1 MNEKFSF
8 KKGHRSRAIFLIC
21 AYAFLV
27 IFMLAM
33 IIPVL
38 KVFVDSVDPTAS
50 GVMRIWPQKFDL
62 GAYEQILN
70 TEGLYRPFIVSL
82 LTTIIGTV
90 VGLLLTTL
98 AAYVIIQKDM
108 PGNRFF
114 INMILFTM
122 LFSGGLIPT
131 YLTVSY
137 LGLMNNYVAVIIPVT
152 LTAYNII
159 LMKSFF
165 QTIPPSLYEAAKLD
179 GCTPIGI
186 FWKIVLPLS
195 KPALAS
201 IGLFIAVAMWNDFM
215 HFQLYIQDP
224 MLKNF
229 QLKVRELVLNDA
241 AVGTSL
247 STVNGDMLKSAV
259 IIVVMAPFLVVYPFI
274 QKYFQKGV
282 TLGGV
287 KEWYIFF
294 LTIYVKVNNEWWD
307 FL

>member
-21 AYAFLV
+21 AYSFLV
-27 IFMLAM
+27 IFMCGML
-33 IIPVL
+33 IPIL
-38 KVFVDSVDPTAS
+38 KVFVDSVDPSAS
-50 GVMRIWPQKFDL
+50 GVMRIWPEKFDI
-62 GAYEQILN
+62 GAYTQILG
-70 TEGLYRPFIVSL
+70 TEGLYRPFLVSL
-82 LTTIIGTV
+82 GTTIVGTI

-108 PGNRFF
+108 PGNRLFV
-114 INMILFTM
+114 NMILFTM

-137 LGLMNNYVAVIIPVT
+137 LGLMNNYIAVIVPVT

-165 QTIPPSLYEAAKLD
+165 QTIPSALYEAAKLD
-179 GCTPIGI
+179 GCSPIGI
-186 FWKIVLPLS
+186 FWRIVLPLS

-259 IIVVMAPFLVVYPFI
+259 IIVVMAPFLMVYPFI

-282 TLGGV
+282 TIGGV
-287 KEWYIFF
+287 KE
-294 LTIYVKVNNEWWD
+294 
-307 FL
+307 

>member
-8 KKGHRSRAIFLIC
+8 KKGHRSRAIFLIF
-21 AYAFLV
+21 AYTFLV

-38 KVFVDSVDPTAS
+38 KVFVDSVDPSAS
-50 GVMRIWPQKFDL
+50 AQMRIWPQKFDF
-62 GAYEQILN
+62 GAYEQILSRQD
-70 TEGLYRPFIVSL
+70 LFKPFVISII
-82 LTTIIGTV
+82 TTVVGTA

-98 AAYVIIQKDM
+98 AAYVIIQKNM

-114 INMILFTM
+114 VNMILFTM
-122 LFSGGLIPT
+122 LFNGGLIPT

-137 LGLMNNYVAVIIPVT
+137 LGLMNNFIAVIVPVT

-165 QTIPPSLYEAAKLD
+165 QTIPQALYEAAELD

-186 FWKIVLPLS
+186 FWRIVLPLS

-224 MLKNF
+224 MLQNF
-229 QLKVRELVLNDA
+229 QLKVRQLVLMDQ
-241 AVGTSL
+241 AVGTSQ
-247 STVNGDMLKSAV
+247 SVVSGDMLKSAV
-259 IIVVMAPFLVVYPFI
+259 IIVVMAPFLAVYPFI

-287 KEWYIFF
+287 KE
-294 LTIYVKVNNEWWD
+294 
-307 FL
+307 

>member
-1 MNEKFSF
+1 MNERFSF

-21 AYAFLV
+21 AYSFLA
-27 IFMLAM
+27 IFMCGML
-33 IIPVL
+33 IPIL
-38 KVFVDSVDPTAS
+38 KVFVDSVDPSAS
-50 GVMRIWPQKFDL
+50 GVMRIWPQKFDI
-62 GAYEQILN
+62 GAYTQILG
-70 TEGLYRPFIVSL
+70 TEGLYRPFLVS
-82 LTTIIGTV
+82 IGTTV
-90 VGLLLTTL
+90 VGTCVGLLLTTL

-114 INMILFTM
+114 VNMILFTM

-137 LGLMNNYVAVIIPVT
+137 LGLMNNYIAVIVPVT

-165 QTIPPSLYEAAKLD
+165 QTIPSALYEAAKLD
-179 GCTPIGI
+179 GCTPFGI
-186 FWKIVLPLS
+186 FWRIVLPLS

-259 IIVVMAPFLVVYPFI
+259 IIVVMAPFLMVYPFI

-282 TLGGV
+282 TIGGV
-287 KEWYIFF
+287 KE
-294 LTIYVKVNNEWWD
+294 
-307 FL
+307 

>member
-8 KKGHRSRAIFLIC
+8 KKGHRSRAIFLIF
-21 AYAFLV
+21 AYTFLV

-38 KVFVDSVDPTAS
+38 KVFVDSVDPSAS
-50 GVMRIWPQKFDL
+50 AQMRIWPQKFDF
-62 GAYEQILN
+62 GAYEQILSRQD
-70 TEGLYRPFIVSL
+70 LFKPFIISVV
-82 LTTIIGTV
+82 TTIVGTA

-98 AAYVIIQKDM
+98 AAYVIIQKNM

-114 INMILFTM
+114 VNMILFTM
-122 LFSGGLIPT
+122 LFNGGLIPT

-137 LGLMNNYVAVIIPVT
+137 LGLMNNFIAVIVPVT

-165 QTIPPSLYEAAKLD
+165 QTIPQALYEAAELD

-186 FWKIVLPLS
+186 FWRIVLPLS

-224 MLKNF
+224 MLQNF
-229 QLKVRELVLNDA
+229 QLKVRQLVLMDQ
-241 AVGTSL
+241 AVGTSQ
-247 STVNGDMLKSAV
+247 SIVSGDMLKSAV
-259 IIVVMAPFLVVYPFI
+259 IIVVMAPFLAVYPFI

-287 KEWYIFF
+287 KE
-294 LTIYVKVNNEWWD
+294 
-307 FL
+307 

>member
-8 KKGHRSRAIFLIC
+8 KKGHRSRAIFLIF
-21 AYAFLV
+21 AYTFLV

-38 KVFVDSVDPTAS
+38 KVFVDSVDPSAS
-50 GVMRIWPQKFDL
+50 AQMRIWPKQFDF
-62 GAYEQILN
+62 GAYEQILSRQD
-70 TEGLYRPFIVSL
+70 LFKPFIISL
-82 LTTIIGTV
+82 VTTIIGTA

-98 AAYVIIQKDM
+98 AAYVIIQKNM

-114 INMILFTM
+114 VNMILFTM
-122 LFSGGLIPT
+122 LFNGGLIPT

-137 LGLMNNYVAVIIPVT
+137 LGLMNNFIAVIIPVT

-165 QTIPPSLYEAAKLD
+165 QTIPQALYEAAELD

-186 FWKIVLPLS
+186 FWRIVLPLS

-224 MLKNF
+224 MLQNF
-229 QLKVRELVLNDA
+229 QLKVRQLVLMDQ
-241 AVGTSL
+241 AVGTSQSL
-247 STVNGDMLKSAV
+247 VSGDMLKSAV
-259 IIVVMAPFLVVYPFI
+259 IIVVMAPFLAVYPFI

-287 KEWYIFF
+287 KE
-294 LTIYVKVNNEWWD
+294 
-307 FL
+307 

>member
-21 AYAFLV
+21 AYSFLV
-27 IFMLAM
+27 IFMCGML
-33 IIPVL
+33 IPIL
-38 KVFVDSVDPTAS
+38 KVFVDSVDPSAS
-50 GVMRIWPQKFDL
+50 GVMRIWPKKFDI
-62 GAYEQILN
+62 GAYTQILG
-70 TEGLYRPFIVSL
+70 TEGLYRPFLVSL
-82 LTTIIGTV
+82 GTTIVGTI

-108 PGNRFF
+108 PGNRLFV
-114 INMILFTM
+114 NMILFTM

-137 LGLMNNYVAVIIPVT
+137 LGLMNNYIAVIVPVT

-165 QTIPPSLYEAAKLD
+165 QTIPSALYEAAKLD
-179 GCTPIGI
+179 GCSPIGI
-186 FWKIVLPLS
+186 FWRIVLPLS

-259 IIVVMAPFLVVYPFI
+259 IIVVMAPFLAVYPFI

-282 TLGGV
+282 TIGGV
-287 KEWYIFF
+287 KE
-294 LTIYVKVNNEWWD
+294 
-307 FL
+307 

>member
-1 MNEKFSF
+1 MDEKFSF
-8 KKGHRSRAIFLIC
+8 KKGHRSRAIFLIF

-27 IFMLAM
+27 LFM
-33 IIPVL
+33 IIMIVPVL
-38 KVFVDSVDPTAS
+38 KVFVDSVDPSAAS
-50 GVMRIWPQKFDL
+50 LMRIWPKQFDL
-62 GAYEQILN
+62 SAYNQILSRPD
-70 TEGLYRPFIVSL
+70 LIKPFIISL

-98 AAYVIIQKDM
+98 AAYVIIQKSM

-122 LFSGGLIPT
+122 LFNGGLIPT

-137 LGLMNNYVAVIIPVT
+137 LGLMNNFIAVIIPVT

-165 QTIPPSLYEAAKLD
+165 QTIPQALYEAAELD

-186 FWKIVLPLS
+186 FWRIVLPLS

-224 MLKNF
+224 LMQNF
-229 QLKVRELVLNDA
+229 QLKVRQLVLMDQ
-241 AVGTSL
+241 AVGTSA
-247 STVNGDMLKSAV
+247 SAVSGDMLKSAV
-259 IIVVMAPFLVVYPFI
+259 IIVVMAPFLAVYPFI

-287 KEWYIFF
+287 KE
-294 LTIYVKVNNEWWD
+294 
-307 FL
+307 

>member
-8 KKGHRSRAIFLIC
+8 KKGHRSRAIFLIF
-21 AYAFLV
+21 AYTFLV
-27 IFMLAM
+27 LFMLAM

-38 KVFVDSVDPTAS
+38 KVFVDSVDPSAS
-50 GVMRIWPQKFDL
+50 AQMRIWPQKFDF
-62 GAYEQILN
+62 GAYEQILSRQD
-70 TEGLYRPFIVSL
+70 LFKPFVISVI
-82 LTTIIGTV
+82 TTIVGTA

-98 AAYVIIQKDM
+98 AAYVIIQKNM

-114 INMILFTM
+114 VNMILFTM
-122 LFSGGLIPT
+122 LFNGGLIPT

-137 LGLMNNYVAVIIPVT
+137 IGLMNNFIAVIVPVT

-165 QTIPPSLYEAAKLD
+165 QTIPQALYEAAELD

-186 FWKIVLPLS
+186 FWRIVLPLS

-224 MLKNF
+224 MLQNF
-229 QLKVRELVLNDA
+229 QLKVRQLVLMDQ
-241 AVGTSL
+241 AVGTSQ
-247 STVNGDMLKSAV
+247 SVVSGDMLKSAV
-259 IIVVMAPFLVVYPFI
+259 IIVVMAPFLAVYPFI

-287 KEWYIFF
+287 KE
-294 LTIYVKVNNEWWD
+294 
-307 FL
+307 

>member
-1 MNEKFSF
+1 MDEKFSF
-8 KKGHRSRAIFLIC
+8 KKGHRSRAIFLIF

-27 IFMLAM
+27 LFM
-33 IIPVL
+33 IIMIVPVL
-38 KVFVDSVDPTAS
+38 KVFVDSVDPSAAS
-50 GVMRIWPQKFDL
+50 LMRIWPKQFDL
-62 GAYEQILN
+62 SAYNQILSRPD
-70 TEGLYRPFIVSL
+70 LIKPFIISL

-98 AAYVIIQKDM
+98 AAYVIIQKSM

-122 LFSGGLIPT
+122 LFNGGLIPT

-137 LGLMNNYVAVIIPVT
+137 LGLMNNFIAVIIPVS

-165 QTIPPSLYEAAKLD
+165 QTIPQALYEAAELD

-186 FWKIVLPLS
+186 FWRIVLPLS

-224 MLKNF
+224 LMQNF
-229 QLKVRELVLNDA
+229 QLKVRQLVLMDQ
-241 AVGTSL
+241 AVGTSA
-247 STVNGDMLKSAV
+247 SAVSGDMLKSAV

-287 KEWYIFF
+287 KE
-294 LTIYVKVNNEWWD
+294 
-307 FL
+307 

>member
-1 MNEKFSF
+1 MDEKFSF
-8 KKGHRSRAIFLIC
+8 KKGHRSRAIFLIF

-27 IFMLAM
+27 LFM
-33 IIPVL
+33 IIMIVPVL
-38 KVFVDSVDPTAS
+38 KVFVDSVDPSAAS
-50 GVMRIWPQKFDL
+50 LMRIWPKQFDL
-62 GAYEQILN
+62 SAYNQILSRPD
-70 TEGLYRPFIVSL
+70 LIKPFIISL

-98 AAYVIIQKDM
+98 AAYVIIQKNM

-122 LFSGGLIPT
+122 LFNGGLIPT

-137 LGLMNNYVAVIIPVT
+137 LGLMNNFISVIIPVT

-165 QTIPPSLYEAAKLD
+165 QTIPQALYEAAELD

-186 FWKIVLPLS
+186 FWRIVLPLS

-224 MLKNF
+224 LLQNF
-229 QLKVRELVLNDA
+229 QLKVRQLVLMDQ
-241 AVGTSL
+241 AVGTSA
-247 STVNGDMLKSAV
+247 STVSGDMLKSAA
-259 IIVVMAPFLVVYPFI
+259 IIIVMAPFLAVYPFI

-287 KEWYIFF
+287 KE
-294 LTIYVKVNNEWWD
+294 
-307 FL
+307 

>member
-8 KKGHRSRAIFLIC
+8 EKGHRSRAIFLIF
-21 AYAFLV
+21 AYSFLT
-27 IFMLAM
+27 IMMLAM
-33 IIPVL
+33 IIPVV
-38 KVFVDSVDPTAS
+38 KVFVDSVDPTSAY
-50 GVMRIWPQKFDL
+50 GIRLWPKQFDL
-62 GAYEQILN
+62 SAYKQILS
-70 TEGLYRPFIVSL
+70 TEGLYRPFVISI
-82 LTTIIGTV
+82 LTTVGGTA

-98 AAYVIIQKDM
+98 GAYVIIQKDM
-108 PGNRFF
+108 PGHRLCV
-114 INMILFTM
+114 NMILFTM

-131 YLTVSY
+131 YLTVSN
-137 LGLMNNYVAVIIPVT
+137 LGLMNNYVSVIIPVT

-165 QTIPPSLYEAAKLD
+165 ETIPKTLYEAAELD

-186 FWKIVLPLS
+186 FWRIVLPLS

-229 QLKVRELVLNDA
+229 QLKVRELILNDA
-241 AVGTSL
+241 AIGTAQSAV
-247 STVNGDMLKSAV
+247 SGDMLKSAV
-259 IIVVMAPFLVVYPFI
+259 IIVVIAPFLVVYPFI

-282 TLGGV
+282 TLGAI
-287 KEWYIFF
+287 KE
-294 LTIYVKVNNEWWD
+294 
-307 FL
+307 

>member
-1 MNEKFSF
+1 MNEKISF
-8 KKGHRSRAIFLIC
+8 KKGHRSRAIFLIF

-38 KVFVDSVDPTAS
+38 KVFVDSVDPSAAA
-50 GVMRIWPQKFDL
+50 VMRIWPEKFDL
-62 GAYEQILN
+62 SAYQQILN
-70 TEGLYRPFIVSL
+70 RPDLIKPFVISI
-82 LTTIIGTV
+82 LTTVIGTA

-114 INMILFTM
+114 VNMILFTM
-122 LFSGGLIPT
+122 LFNGGLIPT

-137 LGLMNNYVAVIIPVT
+137 LGLMNNFIAVIIPVT

-165 QTIPPSLYEAAKLD
+165 QTIPQALYEAAKLD

-186 FWKIVLPLS
+186 FWRIVLPLS

-224 MLKNF
+224 MLQNF
-229 QLKVRELVLNDA
+229 QLKVRQLVLMDQ
-241 AVGTSL
+241 AVGTSA
-247 STVNGDMLKSAV
+247 STISGDMLKSAA
-259 IIVVMAPFLVVYPFI
+259 IIIVMAPFLAVYPFI

-287 KEWYIFF
+287 KE
-294 LTIYVKVNNEWWD
+294 
-307 FL
+307 

>member
-8 KKGHRSRAIFLIC
+8 KKGHRSRAIFLIF
-21 AYAFLV
+21 AYTFLV

-38 KVFVDSVDPTAS
+38 KVFVDSVDPSAS
-50 GVMRIWPQKFDL
+50 AQMRIWPQKFDF
-62 GAYEQILN
+62 GAYEQILSRQD
-70 TEGLYRPFIVSL
+70 LFKPFVISIV
-82 LTTIIGTV
+82 TTIVGTA

-98 AAYVIIQKDM
+98 AAYVIIQKNM

-114 INMILFTM
+114 VNMILFTM
-122 LFSGGLIPT
+122 LFNGGLIPT

-137 LGLMNNYVAVIIPVT
+137 LGLMNNFIAVIIPVT

-165 QTIPPSLYEAAKLD
+165 QTIPQALYEAAELD

-186 FWKIVLPLS
+186 FWRIVLPLS

-224 MLKNF
+224 MLQNF
-229 QLKVRELVLNDA
+229 QLKVRQLVLMDQ
-241 AVGTSL
+241 AVGTSQ
-247 STVNGDMLKSAV
+247 SVVSGDMLKSAV
-259 IIVVMAPFLVVYPFI
+259 IIVVMAPFLAVYPFI

-287 KEWYIFF
+287 KE
-294 LTIYVKVNNEWWD
+294 
-307 FL
+307 

>member
-8 KKGHRSRAIFLIC
+8 KKGHRSRAAFLIF
-21 AYAFLV
+21 AYTFLV
-27 IFMLAM
+27 LFMLAM

-38 KVFVDSVDPTAS
+38 KVFVDSVDPSAAA
-50 GVMRIWPQKFDL
+50 VMRIWPQKFDF
-62 GAYEQILN
+62 GAYEQILSRQD
-70 TEGLYRPFIVSL
+70 LLKPFIISL
-82 LTTIIGTV
+82 LTTVIGTAI
-90 VGLLLTTL
+90 GLLLTTL
-98 AAYVIIQKDM
+98 AAYVIIQKNM

-114 INMILFTM
+114 VNMILFTM
-122 LFSGGLIPT
+122 LFNGGLIPT

-137 LGLMNNYVAVIIPVT
+137 LGLMNNFIAVIIPVT

-165 QTIPPSLYEAAKLD
+165 QTIPQALYEAAELD
-179 GCTPIGI
+179 GCTPLGI
-186 FWKIVLPLS
+186 FWRIVLPLS

-224 MLKNF
+224 MLQNF
-229 QLKVRELVLNDA
+229 QLKVRQLVLMDQ
-241 AVGTSL
+241 AVGTSA
-247 STVNGDMLKSAV
+247 SAVSGDMLKSAV
-259 IIVVMAPFLVVYPFI
+259 IIVVMAPFLAVYPFI

-287 KEWYIFF
+287 KE
-294 LTIYVKVNNEWWD
+294 
-307 FL
+307 

>member
-8 KKGHRSRAIFLIC
+8 KKGHRSRAIFLIF
-21 AYAFLV
+21 AYTFLV
-27 IFMLAM
+27 LFMLAM

-38 KVFVDSVDPTAS
+38 KVFVDSVDPSAS
-50 GVMRIWPQKFDL
+50 AQMRIWPQKFDF
-62 GAYEQILN
+62 GAYEQILSRQD
-70 TEGLYRPFIVSL
+70 LFKPFIISVI
-82 LTTIIGTV
+82 TTIVGTA

-98 AAYVIIQKDM
+98 AAYVIIQKNM

-114 INMILFTM
+114 VNMILFTM
-122 LFSGGLIPT
+122 LFNGGLIPT

-137 LGLMNNYVAVIIPVT
+137 LGLMNNFIAVIVPVT

-165 QTIPPSLYEAAKLD
+165 QTIPQALYEAAELD

-186 FWKIVLPLS
+186 FWRIVLPLS

-224 MLKNF
+224 MLQNF
-229 QLKVRELVLNDA
+229 QLKVRQLVLMDQ
-241 AVGTSL
+241 AVGTSQ
-247 STVNGDMLKSAV
+247 SIVSGDMLKSAV
-259 IIVVMAPFLVVYPFI
+259 IIVVMAPFLAVYPFI

-287 KEWYIFF
+287 KE
-294 LTIYVKVNNEWWD
+294 
-307 FL
+307 

>member
-1 MNEKFSF
+1 MDEKFSF
-8 KKGHRSRAIFLIC
+8 KKGHRSRAIFLIF

-27 IFMLAM
+27 LFM
-33 IIPVL
+33 IIMIVPVL
-38 KVFVDSVDPTAS
+38 KVFVDSVDPSAAS
-50 GVMRIWPQKFDL
+50 LMRIWPKQFDL
-62 GAYEQILN
+62 SAYNQILSRPD
-70 TEGLYRPFIVSL
+70 LIKPFIISL

-98 AAYVIIQKDM
+98 AAYVIIQKNM

-122 LFSGGLIPT
+122 LFNGGLIPT

-137 LGLMNNYVAVIIPVT
+137 LGLMNNFISVIIPVT

-165 QTIPPSLYEAAKLD
+165 QTIPQALYEAAELD

-186 FWKIVLPLS
+186 FWRIVLPLS

-224 MLKNF
+224 LMQNF
-229 QLKVRELVLNDA
+229 QLKVRQLVLMDQ
-241 AVGTSL
+241 AVGTSA
-247 STVNGDMLKSAV
+247 SAVSGDMLKSAV
-259 IIVVMAPFLVVYPFI
+259 IIVVMAPFLAVYPFI

-287 KEWYIFF
+287 KE
-294 LTIYVKVNNEWWD
+294 
-307 FL
+307 

>member
-8 KKGHRSRAIFLIC
+8 KKSHRSRAIFLIF
-21 AYAFLV
+21 AYTFLV

-33 IIPVL
+33 IVPVL
-38 KVFVDSVDPTAS
+38 KVFVDSVDPSAAAQ
-50 GVMRIWPQKFDL
+50 MRIWPQKFDVS
-62 GAYEQILN
+62 AYEQILSRQD
-70 TEGLYRPFIVSL
+70 LFKPFIISII
-82 LTTIIGTV
+82 TTVIGTA

-114 INMILFTM
+114 VNMILFTM
-122 LFSGGLIPT
+122 LFNGGLIPT

-137 LGLMNNYVAVIIPVT
+137 LGLMNNFIAVIIPVT

-165 QTIPPSLYEAAKLD
+165 QTIPQALYEAAKLD

-186 FWKIVLPLS
+186 FWRIVLPLS

-224 MLKNF
+224 MLQNF
-229 QLKVRELVLNDA
+229 QLKVRQLVLMDQ
-241 AVGTSL
+241 AVGTSQ
-247 STVNGDMLKSAV
+247 SVVSGDMLKSAV

-287 KEWYIFF
+287 KE
-294 LTIYVKVNNEWWD
+294 
-307 FL
+307 

>member
-1 MNEKFSF
+1 MDEKFSF
-8 KKGHRSRAIFLIC
+8 KKGHRSRAIFLIF

-27 IFMLAM
+27 LFM
-33 IIPVL
+33 IIMIVPVL
-38 KVFVDSVDPTAS
+38 KVFVDSVDPSAAS
-50 GVMRIWPQKFDL
+50 LMRIWPKQFDL
-62 GAYEQILN
+62 SAYDQILSRPD
-70 TEGLYRPFIVSL
+70 LIKPFIISL
-82 LTTIIGTV
+82 LTTIIGTI

-98 AAYVIIQKDM
+98 AAYVIIQKNM

-122 LFSGGLIPT
+122 LFNGGLIPT

-137 LGLMNNYVAVIIPVT
+137 LGLMNNFISVIIPVT

-165 QTIPPSLYEAAKLD
+165 QTIPQALYEAAELD

-186 FWKIVLPLS
+186 FWRIVLPLS

-224 MLKNF
+224 LMQNF
-229 QLKVRELVLNDA
+229 QLKVRQLVLMDQ
-241 AVGTSL
+241 AVGTSA
-247 STVNGDMLKSAV
+247 SAVSGDMLKSAV
-259 IIVVMAPFLVVYPFI
+259 IIVVMAPFLAVYPFI

-287 KEWYIFF
+287 KE
-294 LTIYVKVNNEWWD
+294 
-307 FL
+307 

>member
-1 MNEKFSF
+1 MC
-8 KKGHRSRAIFLIC
+8 GMLIP
-21 AYAFLV
+21 
-27 IFMLAM
+27 I
-33 IIPVL
+33 L
-38 KVFVDSVDPTAS
+38 KVFVDSVDPSAS
-50 GVMRIWPQKFDL
+50 GVMRIWPQKFDI
-62 GAYEQILN
+62 GAYTQILG
-70 TEGLYRPFIVSL
+70 TEGLYRPFLVSL
-82 LTTIIGTV
+82 GTTIIGTI

-98 AAYVIIQKDM
+98 AAYVIIQKEM

-114 INMILFTM
+114 VNMILFTM

-137 LGLMNNYVAVIIPVT
+137 LGLMNNYIAVIVPVT

-165 QTIPPSLYEAAKLD
+165 QTIPSALYEAAKLD
-179 GCTPIGI
+179 GCSPIGI
-186 FWKIVLPLS
+186 FWRIVLPLS

-259 IIVVMAPFLVVYPFI
+259 IIVVMAPFLMVYPFI

-282 TLGGV
+282 TIGGV
-287 KEWYIFF
+287 KE
-294 LTIYVKVNNEWWD
+294 
-307 FL
+307 

>member
-1 MNEKFSF
+1 
-8 KKGHRSRAIFLIC
+8 
-21 AYAFLV
+21 
-27 IFMLAM
+27 
-33 IIPVL
+33 
-38 KVFVDSVDPTAS
+38 
-50 GVMRIWPQKFDL
+50 
-62 GAYEQILN
+62 
-70 TEGLYRPFIVSL
+70 
-82 LTTIIGTV
+82 
-90 VGLLLTTL
+90 
-98 AAYVIIQKDM
+98 M

-114 INMILFTM
+114 VNMILFTM

-137 LGLMNNYVAVIIPVT
+137 LGLMNNYIAVIVPVT

-165 QTIPPSLYEAAKLD
+165 QTIPSALYEAAKLD
-179 GCTPIGI
+179 GCSPIGI
-186 FWKIVLPLS
+186 FWRIVLPLS

-259 IIVVMAPFLVVYPFI
+259 IIVVMAPFLMVYPFI

-282 TLGGV
+282 TIGGV
-287 KEWYIFF
+287 KE
-294 LTIYVKVNNEWWD
+294 
-307 FL
+307 

>member
-8 KKGHRSRAIFLIC
+8 KKGHRSRAMFLIF

-27 IFMLAM
+27 VFM
-33 IIPVL
+33 IIMIVPVL
-38 KVFVDSVDPTAS
+38 KVFVDSVDPSAAS
-50 GVMRIWPQKFDL
+50 LMRIWPKQIDL
-62 GAYEQILN
+62 SAYEQILS
-70 TEGLYRPFIVSL
+70 RPDLIKPFFISL
-82 LTTIIGTV
+82 ITTVVGTV

-98 AAYVIIQKDM
+98 AAYVIIQKNM

-122 LFSGGLIPT
+122 LFNGGLIPT

-137 LGLMNNYVAVIIPVT
+137 LGLMNNFISVIIPVT

-165 QTIPPSLYEAAKLD
+165 QTIPQSFYEAAKLD

-186 FWKIVLPLS
+186 FWRIVLPLS

-224 MLKNF
+224 LMQNF
-229 QLKVRELVLNDA
+229 QLKVRQLVLMDQ
-241 AVGTSL
+241 AVGTSA
-247 STVNGDMLKSAV
+247 SAVSGDMLKSAV
-259 IIVVMAPFLVVYPFI
+259 IIVVMAPFLLVYPFI

-287 KEWYIFF
+287 KE
-294 LTIYVKVNNEWWD
+294 
-307 FL
+307 

>member
-1 MNEKFSF
+1 
-8 KKGHRSRAIFLIC
+8 
-21 AYAFLV
+21 
-27 IFMLAM
+27 MLAM

-38 KVFVDSVDPTAS
+38 KVFVDSVDPSAS
-50 GVMRIWPQKFDL
+50 AQMRIWPQKFDF
-62 GAYEQILN
+62 GAYEQILSRQD
-70 TEGLYRPFIVSL
+70 LFKPFVISVI
-82 LTTIIGTV
+82 TTIVGTA

-98 AAYVIIQKDM
+98 AAYVIIQKNM

-114 INMILFTM
+114 VNMILFTM
-122 LFSGGLIPT
+122 LFNGGLIPT

-137 LGLMNNYVAVIIPVT
+137 LGLMNNFIAVIVPVT

-165 QTIPPSLYEAAKLD
+165 QTIPQALYEAAELD

-186 FWKIVLPLS
+186 FWRIVLPLS

-224 MLKNF
+224 MLQNF
-229 QLKVRELVLNDA
+229 QLKVRQLVLMDQ
-241 AVGTSL
+241 AVGTSQ
-247 STVNGDMLKSAV
+247 SVVSGDMLKSAV
-259 IIVVMAPFLVVYPFI
+259 IIVVMAPFLAVYPFI

-287 KEWYIFF
+287 KE
-294 LTIYVKVNNEWWD
+294 
-307 FL
+307 

>member
-8 KKGHRSRAIFLIC
+8 KKGHRSRAIFLIF
-21 AYAFLV
+21 AYTFLV
-27 IFMLAM
+27 VFMLAM

-38 KVFVDSVDPTAS
+38 KVFVDSVDPSAAAK
-50 GVMRIWPQKFDL
+50 MRIWPEQFDF
-62 GAYEQILN
+62 GAYEQILSRQD
-70 TEGLYRPFIVSL
+70 LFKPFIISL
-82 LTTIIGTV
+82 ITTIVGTA

-98 AAYVIIQKDM
+98 AAYVIIQKNM

-114 INMILFTM
+114 VNMILFTM
-122 LFSGGLIPT
+122 LFNGGLIPT

-137 LGLMNNYVAVIIPVT
+137 LGLMNNFIAVIVPVT

-165 QTIPPSLYEAAKLD
+165 QTIPQALYEAAELD
-179 GCTPIGI
+179 GCSPIGI
-186 FWKIVLPLS
+186 FWRIVLPLS

-224 MLKNF
+224 MLQNF
-229 QLKVRELVLNDA
+229 QLKVRQLVLMDQ
-241 AVGTSL
+241 AVGTSQ
-247 STVNGDMLKSAV
+247 SVVSGDMLKSAV
-259 IIVVMAPFLVVYPFI
+259 IIVVMAPFLLVYPFI

-287 KEWYIFF
+287 KE
-294 LTIYVKVNNEWWD
+294 
-307 FL
+307 

>member
-1 MNEKFSF
+1 MDEKFSF
-8 KKGHRSRAIFLIC
+8 KKGHRSRAIFLIF

-27 IFMLAM
+27 LFM
-33 IIPVL
+33 IIMIVPVL
-38 KVFVDSVDPTAS
+38 KVFVDSVDPSAAS
-50 GVMRIWPQKFDL
+50 LMRIWPKQFDL
-62 GAYEQILN
+62 SAYNQILSRPD
-70 TEGLYRPFIVSL
+70 LIKPFIISL

-98 AAYVIIQKDM
+98 AAYVIIQKNM

-114 INMILFTM
+114 VNMILFTM
-122 LFSGGLIPT
+122 LFNGGLIPT

-137 LGLMNNYVAVIIPVT
+137 LGLMNNFIAVIIPVT

-165 QTIPPSLYEAAKLD
+165 QTIPQALYEAAELD

-186 FWKIVLPLS
+186 FWRIVLPLS

-224 MLKNF
+224 LMQNF
-229 QLKVRELVLNDA
+229 QLKVRQLVLMDQ
-241 AVGTSL
+241 AVGTSA
-247 STVNGDMLKSAV
+247 SAVSGDMLKSAV
-259 IIVVMAPFLVVYPFI
+259 IIVVMAPFLAVYPFI

-287 KEWYIFF
+287 KE
-294 LTIYVKVNNEWWD
+294 
-307 FL
+307 

>member
-287 KEWYIFF
+287 KE
-294 LTIYVKVNNEWWD
+294 
-307 FL
+307 

>member
-1 MNEKFSF
+1 LS
-8 KKGHRSRAIFLIC
+8 
-21 AYAFLV
+21 AYA
-27 IFMLAM
+27 
-33 IIPVL
+33 
-38 KVFVDSVDPTAS
+38 
-50 GVMRIWPQKFDL
+50 
-62 GAYEQILN
+62 QILSRQD
-70 TEGLYRPFIVSL
+70 LLQPFIVSI

-122 LFSGGLIPT
+122 LFNGGLIPT

-137 LGLMNNYVAVIIPVT
+137 LGLMNNYISVIVPLTV
-152 LTAYNII
+152 TAYNII

-165 QTIPPSLYEAAKLD
+165 QTIPPALYEAAELD
-179 GCTPIGI
+179 GCTPMGI
-186 FWKIVLPLS
+186 FWRIVLPLS

-224 MLKNF
+224 LLQNF
-229 QLKVRELVLNDA
+229 QLKVRQLVLMDA
-241 AVGTSL
+241 AIGTSA
-247 STVNGDMLKSAV
+247 STVSGDMLKSAA
-259 IIVVMAPFLVVYPFI
+259 IIIVMAPFLAVYPFI

-287 KEWYIFF
+287 KE
-294 LTIYVKVNNEWWD
+294 
-307 FL
+307 

>member
-8 KKGHRSRAIFLIC
+8 KKGHRSRAIFLIF
-21 AYAFLV
+21 AYTFLV
-27 IFMLAM
+27 LFMLAM

-38 KVFVDSVDPTAS
+38 KVFVDSVDPSAS
-50 GVMRIWPQKFDL
+50 AQMRIWPQKFDF
-62 GAYEQILN
+62 GAYEQILSRQD
-70 TEGLYRPFIVSL
+70 LFKPFIISIV
-82 LTTIIGTV
+82 TTVIGTA

-98 AAYVIIQKDM
+98 AAYVIIQKNM

-114 INMILFTM
+114 VNMILFTM
-122 LFSGGLIPT
+122 LFNGGLIPT

-137 LGLMNNYVAVIIPVT
+137 LGLMNNFIAVIVPVT

-165 QTIPPSLYEAAKLD
+165 QTIPQALYEAAELD
-179 GCTPIGI
+179 GCTPVGI
-186 FWKIVLPLS
+186 FWRIVLPLS

-224 MLKNF
+224 MLQNF
-229 QLKVRELVLNDA
+229 QLKVRQLVLMDQ
-241 AVGTSL
+241 AVGTSQ
-247 STVNGDMLKSAV
+247 SVVSGDMLKSAV
-259 IIVVMAPFLVVYPFI
+259 IIVVMAPFLAVYPFI

-287 KEWYIFF
+287 KE
-294 LTIYVKVNNEWWD
+294 
-307 FL
+307 

>member
-21 AYAFLV
+21 AYSFLA
-27 IFMLAM
+27 IFMCGML
-33 IIPVL
+33 IPIL
-38 KVFVDSVDPTAS
+38 KVFVDSVDPSAS
-50 GVMRIWPQKFDL
+50 GVMRIWPEKFDI
-62 GAYEQILN
+62 GAYTQILG
-70 TEGLYRPFIVSL
+70 TEGLYRPFLVSL
-82 LTTIIGTV
+82 GTTIVGTI

-108 PGNRFF
+108 PGNRLFV
-114 INMILFTM
+114 NMILFTM

-137 LGLMNNYVAVIIPVT
+137 LGLMNNYIAVIVPVT

-165 QTIPPSLYEAAKLD
+165 QTIPSALYEAAKLD
-179 GCTPIGI
+179 GCSPIGI
-186 FWKIVLPLS
+186 FWRIVLPLS

-259 IIVVMAPFLVVYPFI
+259 IIVVMAPFLMVYPFI

-282 TLGGV
+282 TIGGV
-287 KEWYIFF
+287 KE
-294 LTIYVKVNNEWWD
+294 
-307 FL
+307 

>member
-21 AYAFLV
+21 AYTFLV

-38 KVFVDSVDPTAS
+38 KVFVDSVDPSAS
-50 GVMRIWPQKFDL
+50 AQMRIWPQKFDL
-62 GAYEQILN
+62 GAYEQILSRQD
-70 TEGLYRPFIVSL
+70 LFKPFIISII
-82 LTTIIGTV
+82 TTVVGTA

-114 INMILFTM
+114 VNMILFTM
-122 LFSGGLIPT
+122 LFNGGLIPT

-137 LGLMNNYVAVIIPVT
+137 LGLMNNFIAVIIPVT

-165 QTIPPSLYEAAKLD
+165 QTIPQALYEAAKLD

-186 FWKIVLPLS
+186 FWRIVLPLS

-224 MLKNF
+224 MLQNF
-229 QLKVRELVLNDA
+229 QLKVRQLVLMDQ
-241 AVGTSL
+241 AVGTSASL
-247 STVNGDMLKSAV
+247 VSGDMLKSAV
-259 IIVVMAPFLVVYPFI
+259 IIVVMAPFLLVYPFI

-287 KEWYIFF
+287 KE
-294 LTIYVKVNNEWWD
+294 
-307 FL
+307 

>member
-8 KKGHRSRAIFLIC
+8 KKGHRSRAIFLIF

-38 KVFVDSVDPTAS
+38 KVFVDSVDPSAS
-50 GVMRIWPQKFDL
+50 AVMRIWPEKFDL
-62 GAYEQILN
+62 SAYAQILN
-70 TEGLYRPFIVSL
+70 RPDLVKPFAISL
-82 LTTIIGTV
+82 FTTVVGTI

-98 AAYVIIQKDM
+98 AAYVIIQKSM

-114 INMILFTM
+114 VNMILFTM
-122 LFSGGLIPT
+122 LFNGGLIPT

-137 LGLMNNYVAVIIPVT
+137 LGLMNNFIAVIIPVT

-165 QTIPPSLYEAAKLD
+165 QTIPQALYEAAELD
-179 GCTPIGI
+179 GCTPVGI
-186 FWKIVLPLS
+186 FWRIVLPLS

-224 MLKNF
+224 LLQNF
-229 QLKVRELVLNDA
+229 QLKVRQLVLMDQ
-241 AVGTSL
+241 AVGTSA
-247 STVNGDMLKSAV
+247 STVSGDMLKSAA
-259 IIVVMAPFLVVYPFI
+259 IIIVMAPFLAVYPFI

-287 KEWYIFF
+287 KE
-294 LTIYVKVNNEWWD
+294 
-307 FL
+307 

>member
-1 MNEKFSF
+1 MNERFSF

-21 AYAFLV
+21 AYSFLV
-27 IFMLAM
+27 IFMCGML
-33 IIPVL
+33 IPIL
-38 KVFVDSVDPTAS
+38 KVFVDSVDPSAS
-50 GVMRIWPQKFDL
+50 GVMRIWPQKFDI
-62 GAYEQILN
+62 GAYTQILG
-70 TEGLYRPFIVSL
+70 TEGLYRPFLVS
-82 LTTIIGTV
+82 IGTTV
-90 VGLLLTTL
+90 VGTCVGLLLTTL

-114 INMILFTM
+114 VNMILFTM

-137 LGLMNNYVAVIIPVT
+137 LGLMNNYIAVIIPVT

-165 QTIPPSLYEAAKLD
+165 QTIPSALYEAAKLD
-179 GCTPIGI
+179 GCSPIGI
-186 FWKIVLPLS
+186 FWRIVLPLS

-259 IIVVMAPFLVVYPFI
+259 IIVVMAPFLMVYPFI

-282 TLGGV
+282 TIGGV
-287 KEWYIFF
+287 KE
-294 LTIYVKVNNEWWD
+294 
-307 FL
+307 

>member
-1 MNEKFSF
+1 MNDKFSF
-8 KKGHRSRAIFLIC
+8 KKGHRSRAIFLIF
-21 AYAFLV
+21 AYLFL
-27 IFMLAM
+27 ILFMLAM

-38 KVFVDSVDPTAS
+38 KVFVDSVDPSAAA
-50 GVMRIWPQKFDL
+50 VMRIWPQQFDL
-62 GAYEQILN
+62 SAYQQILSRQD
-70 TEGLYRPFIVSL
+70 LIKPFIISI
-82 LTTIIGTV
+82 LTTVIGTA

-98 AAYVIIQKDM
+98 AAYVILQKDM

-114 INMILFTM
+114 VNMILFTM
-122 LFSGGLIPT
+122 LFNGGLIPT

-137 LGLMNNYVAVIIPVT
+137 LGLMNNFIAVIIPVT

-165 QTIPPSLYEAAKLD
+165 QTIPQALYEAAKLD
-179 GCTPIGI
+179 GCTPFGI
-186 FWKIVLPLS
+186 FWRIVLPLS

-224 MLKNF
+224 MLQNF
-229 QLKVRELVLNDA
+229 QLKVRQLVLMDQ
-241 AVGTSL
+241 AVGTSQ
-247 STVNGDMLKSAV
+247 SSVSGDMLKSAV
-259 IIVVMAPFLVVYPFI
+259 IIVVMAPFLAVYPFV

-287 KEWYIFF
+287 KE
-294 LTIYVKVNNEWWD
+294 
-307 FL
+307 

>member
-21 AYAFLV
+21 AYSFLV
-27 IFMLAM
+27 IFMCGML
-33 IIPVL
+33 IPIL
-38 KVFVDSVDPTAS
+38 KVFVDSVDPSAS
-50 GVMRIWPQKFDL
+50 GVMRIWPEKFDI
-62 GAYEQILN
+62 GAYTQILG
-70 TEGLYRPFIVSL
+70 TEGLYRPFLVSL
-82 LTTIIGTV
+82 GTTIVGTI

-114 INMILFTM
+114 VNMILFTM

-137 LGLMNNYVAVIIPVT
+137 LGLMNNYIAVIVPVT

-165 QTIPPSLYEAAKLD
+165 QTIPSALYEAAKLD
-179 GCTPIGI
+179 GCSPIGI
-186 FWKIVLPLS
+186 FWRIVLPLS

-259 IIVVMAPFLVVYPFI
+259 IIVVMAPFLMVYPFI

-282 TLGGV
+282 TIGGV
-287 KEWYIFF
+287 KE
-294 LTIYVKVNNEWWD
+294 
-307 FL
+307 

>member
-1 MNEKFSF
+1 MNERFSF
-8 KKGHRSRAIFLIC
+8 KKGHRSRAIFLIF

-38 KVFVDSVDPTAS
+38 KVFVDSVDPSAAA
-50 GVMRIWPQKFDL
+50 VMRIWPQKFDF
-62 GAYEQILN
+62 GAYEQILSRQD
-70 TEGLYRPFIVSL
+70 LFKPFVISIV
-82 LTTIIGTV
+82 TTVVGTV

-98 AAYVIIQKDM
+98 AAYVIIQKNM

-114 INMILFTM
+114 VNMILFTM
-122 LFSGGLIPT
+122 LFNGGLIPT

-137 LGLMNNYVAVIIPVT
+137 LGLMNNFIAVIVPVT

-165 QTIPPSLYEAAKLD
+165 QTIPAALYEAAELD

-186 FWKIVLPLS
+186 FWRIVLPLS

-224 MLKNF
+224 LLQNF
-229 QLKVRELVLNDA
+229 QLKVRQLVLMDQ
-241 AVGTSL
+241 AVGTSQ
-247 STVNGDMLKSAV
+247 SVVSGDMLKSAV
-259 IIVVMAPFLVVYPFI
+259 IIVVMAPFLAVYPFI

-287 KEWYIFF
+287 KE
-294 LTIYVKVNNEWWD
+294 
-307 FL
+307 

>member
-1 MNEKFSF
+1 MDEKFSF
-8 KKGHRSRAIFLIC
+8 KKGHRSRAIFLIF
-21 AYAFLV
+21 AYVFLV
-27 IFMLAM
+27 LFM
-33 IIPVL
+33 IIMIVPVL
-38 KVFVDSVDPTAS
+38 KVFVDSVDPSAAS
-50 GVMRIWPQKFDL
+50 LMRIWPKQFDL
-62 GAYEQILN
+62 SAYQQILSRQD
-70 TEGLYRPFIVSL
+70 LIKPFFISIF
-82 LTTIIGTV
+82 TTIIGTV

-98 AAYVIIQKDM
+98 AAYVIIQKNM

-122 LFSGGLIPT
+122 LFNGGLIPT

-137 LGLMNNYVAVIIPVT
+137 LGLMNNFIAVIIPVT

-165 QTIPPSLYEAAKLD
+165 QTIPQALYEAAELD
-179 GCTPIGI
+179 GCTSIGI
-186 FWKIVLPLS
+186 FWRIVLPLS

-224 MLKNF
+224 IMQNF
-229 QLKVRELVLNDA
+229 QLKVRQLVLMDQ

-247 STVNGDMLKSAV
+247 STVSGDMLKSAV
-259 IIVVMAPFLVVYPFI
+259 IIVVMAPFLAVYPFI

-287 KEWYIFF
+287 KE
-294 LTIYVKVNNEWWD
+294 
-307 FL
+307 